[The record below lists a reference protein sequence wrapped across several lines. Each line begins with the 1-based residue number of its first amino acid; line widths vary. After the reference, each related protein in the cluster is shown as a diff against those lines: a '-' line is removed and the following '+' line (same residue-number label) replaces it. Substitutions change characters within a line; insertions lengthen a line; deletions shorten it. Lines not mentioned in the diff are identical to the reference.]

1 MKYKN
6 NFRELRKKL
15 GISKASI
22 HRATGIS
29 LQTLNNIDKGDTLP
43 LLSTQI
49 NIQNFMRLNND
60 LIFPKI
66 DRLETRGRKKINYFK
81 K

>member
-49 NIQNFMRLNND
+49 NI
-60 LIFPKI
+60 
-66 DRLETRGRKKINYFK
+66 
-81 K
+81 